1 MRLVRH
7 LRIIIVLTILMLV
20 YIHMQMQIF
29 DLAYQGKSKQQHI
42 RELIEKKGS
51 LMYAIV
57 TLKSANHL
65 GVQLLAEDSGM
76 EFVDPN
82 NILPL
87 STPKELITED
97 FSSEEAQGN
106 KKMNPLLSLL
116 SIATRAEA
124 KGR

>member
-1 MRLVRH
+1 M
-7 LRIIIVLTILMLV
+7 TLV

-51 LMYAIV
+51 LMYAIL

-76 EFVDPN
+76 EFIDPN

-87 STPKELITED
+87 STPKELIAEE
-97 FSSEEAQGN
+97 FVSEEAQV
-106 KKMNPLLSLL
+106 KKKTNPLLSLL
-116 SIATRAEA
+116 SIATRADA
-124 KGR
+124 KSR